1 MKLSKVGIVS
11 AAVGA
16 LMGTVS
22 ASQAATCTIDG
33 ISFTLNIAV
42 DTSCVAGNDLG
53 NNGIE
58 STGAEFFS
66 LIDWKVGDST
76 DSGAG
81 DDSVLF
87 AAAPAVNATSG
98 TWSLQSYG
106 GYSALMI
113 VLKSSTYYG
122 AFLLDEAL
130 SGLSGTWNISEEKCN
145 KRGVCRTNGKA
156 LSHASV
162 YYNGTPSSVPLP
174 AAGLLLL
181 GGLGGLAALR
191 RKRNSA

>member
-1 MKLSKVGIVS
+1 MKFSKVGIIS

-22 ASQAATCTIDG
+22 AAQAATCTIDG
-33 ISFTLNIAV
+33 ISFTLDIAV
-42 DTSCVAGNDLG
+42 DKSCVAGNDLG
-53 NNGIE
+53 SGGIE
-58 STGAEFFS
+58 DSGAEFFS
-66 LIDWKVGDST
+66 LINWKVGDST

-87 AAAPAVNATSG
+87 AAAPTVNATSG

-122 AFLLDEAL
+122 AFLLDYAA
-130 SGLSGTWNISEEKCN
+130 SGLSGSWSISEYGCKGDKCST
-145 KRGVCRTNGKA
+145 KGKE

-162 YYNGTPSSVPLP
+162 YYNGTPSPVPLP

-191 RKRNSA
+191 RKRYSA